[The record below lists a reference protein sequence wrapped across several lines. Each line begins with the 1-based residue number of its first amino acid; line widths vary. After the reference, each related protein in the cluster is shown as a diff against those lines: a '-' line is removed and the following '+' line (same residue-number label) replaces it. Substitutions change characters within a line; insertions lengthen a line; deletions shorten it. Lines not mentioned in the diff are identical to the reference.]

1 MYVAKQKVKGKDY
14 YYLRKSVREGE
25 KVRSK
30 NVAYLGKDK
39 KDAQIKAKKIINQIK
54 DEQKIGNF
62 LTNSAPDPARI
73 NKNEFVSQSRS
84 PRRGRVKAKKI
95 INQMNRIKQTSD
107 LERSLKVSNE
117 EIKANSGRICINSSS
132 GKSQIKEINSL
143 EKKEISIDEMVVF
156 CKRKGF
162 VYASGEIYGGLAGL
176 FDYGHLGV
184 LLKRNFETLWRD
196 FFLGLDENF
205 AEIESS
211 EIMPEKVFVASGHLK
226 NFNDFASK
234 CKKGHIE
241 RADHL
246 LEKNLKQRFEGLTS
260 EQLFEKIKE
269 NKILCSVCGSQIESV
284 EITNMMFPLQLGFG
298 NNIKAFLRP
307 ETAQSPYVNFKAQLE
322 VMRKKL
328 PLGLALIGRAYRN
341 ELSPRNFLL
350 RQRAFTQAELQI
362 FFNPSKINEHE
373 KFEDI
378 KDYFLN
384 VVLSDERSKG
394 VQKIKCQ
401 NLLERIPKF
410 YIYYL
415 AKVQQFYFNVLGFPK
430 DKFRFYQLNEHE
442 KAFYNK
448 YHFDMEADL
457 DTVGWTEIGGVHYR
471 TDHDLKGHQEISSEN
486 LSFFDEESKEKFI
499 PHVLELSFGVDRNFY
514 SILNFAYFYD
524 DKRQNVVLRLH
535 PKLAPVKAAVFPIV
549 KRENFEK
556 ISEEIFNDLKKDLKI
571 VYDKS
576 GSIGRRYARNDEI
589 GTLFCI
595 TVDEDS
601 LKKKDVTVRVRDS
614 AEQVRIKIKD
624 LKESLRK
631 VINGEED
638 ILKLGKIVNT
648 RKK

>member
-1 MYVAKQKVKGKDY
+1 MAYIVKQKVKGKDY
-14 YYLRKSVREGE
+14 YYLRKSIREGK
-25 KVRSK
+25 KVISK

-39 KDAQIKAKKIINQIK
+39 KDAQ
-54 DEQKIGNF
+54 
-62 LTNSAPDPARI
+62 
-73 NKNEFVSQSRS
+73 
-84 PRRGRVKAKKI
+84 VKAKKI
-95 INQMNRIKQTSD
+95 ISEMNGEK
-107 LERSLKVSNE
+107 NE
-117 EIKANSGRICINSSS
+117 QK
-132 GKSQIKEINSL
+132 KEETSL
-143 EKKEISIDEMVVF
+143 EKKEISVDEMAVF

-162 VYASGEIYGGLAGL
+162 VYPSGEIYGGLAGF

-184 LLKRNFETLWRD
+184 LLKRNFENLWRN

-205 AEIESS
+205 AEIEAS

-241 RADHL
+241 RADYL
-246 LEKNLKQRFEGLTS
+246 LEKNLKQRFEGLSS

-269 NKILCSVCGSQIESV
+269 NKIACSVCGSQIESV
-284 EITNMMFPLQLGFG
+284 EITNMMFPIQLGFG
-298 NNIKAFLRP
+298 NNIKSFLRP

-362 FFNPSKINEHE
+362 FFNPAKINEHE
-373 KFEDI
+373 KFNEI
-378 KDYFLN
+378 KDYFLR
-384 VVLSDERSKG
+384 VVLSNERDKG
-394 VQKIKCQ
+394 IQKIKCS
-401 NLLERIPKF
+401 NLLDIIPKF
-410 YIYYL
+410 YIYHM
-415 AKVQQFYFNVLGFPK
+415 AKVQEFYFNILGFSE
-430 DKFRFYQLNEHE
+430 DKFRFYQLNENE

-448 YHFDMEADL
+448 YHFDMEANL
-457 DTVGWTEIGGVHYR
+457 DSVGWTEIGGVHYR
-471 TDHDLKGHQEISSEN
+471 TDHDLKGHQEISNEN
-486 LSFFDEESKEKFI
+486 LSFFDEETKEKFI

-524 DKRQNVVLRLH
+524 EKRQNIVLKL
-535 PKLAPVKAAVFPIV
+535 PEKLAPVKVAVFPIV
-549 KRENFEK
+549 KREDFEK
-556 ISEEIFNDLKKDLKI
+556 ISVEIFNSLKKDFNV

-595 TVDEDS
+595 TIDDDS
-601 LKKKDVTVRVRDS
+601 LKNKNVTIRIRDS
-614 AEQVRIKIKD
+614 AKQVRIKINE
-624 LKESLRK
+624 LKEVLKK
-631 VINGEED
+631 VINEEGD
-638 ILKLGKIVNT
+638 LLKFGKLVDT

>member
-25 KVRSK
+25 KVKSK
-30 NVAYLGKDK
+30 NIAYLGKDK
-39 KDAQIKAKKIINQIK
+39 KEAQIKAK
-54 DEQKIGNF
+54 EM
-62 LTNSAPDPARI
+62 I
-73 NKNEFVSQSRS
+73 NKIENEKNIKV
-84 PRRGRVKAKKI
+84 KKI
-95 INQMNRIKQTSD
+95 EK
-107 LERSLKVSNE
+107 
-117 EIKANSGRICINSSS
+117 
-132 GKSQIKEINSL
+132 KEDIRL
-143 EKKEISIDEMVVF
+143 EKKEISIDEMAVF

-162 VYASGEIYGGLAGL
+162 VYASGEIYGGLAGF

-184 LLKRNFETLWRD
+184 LLKRNFENLWRN
-196 FFLGLDENF
+196 FFLGLNENF

-246 LEKNLKQRFEGLTS
+246 LEKNLKQRFEGFTS

-269 NKILCSVCGSQIESV
+269 NKISCSVCGSQIESV
-284 EITNMMFPLQLGFG
+284 EITNMMFPIQLGFG
-298 NNIKAFLRP
+298 NNTKAFLRP

-373 KFEDI
+373 KFEEI
-378 KDYFLN
+378 KDYSLN
-384 VVLSDERSKG
+384 VVLSNERNKG
-394 VQKIKCQ
+394 IQKIKCKD
-401 NLLERIPKF
+401 LLDKIPKF
-410 YIYYL
+410 YVYHM
-415 AKVQQFYFNVLGFPK
+415 AKVQQFYFNVLEFPK

-457 DTVGWTEIGGVHYR
+457 DVVGWTEIGGVHYR
-471 TDHDLKGHQEISSEN
+471 TDHDLKGHQEISNVN

-524 DKRQNVVLRLH
+524 EKRQNVVLRLN

-549 KRENFEK
+549 KREDFEK
-556 ISEEIFNDLKKDLKI
+556 ISGEIFNDLKKDFNV

-576 GSIGRRYARNDEI
+576 GSIGRRYARNDEM

-595 TVDEDS
+595 TIDEDS
-601 LKKKDVTVRVRDS
+601 LKKKEVTVRKRDS
-614 AEQVRIKIKD
+614 AEQVGIKIRN

-631 VINGEED
+631 AINDNKD
-638 ILKLGKIVNT
+638 ILNFGKIVDT

>member
-25 KVRSK
+25 KVKSK
-30 NVAYLGKDK
+30 NIAYLGKDK
-39 KDAQIKAKKIINQIK
+39 KEAQIKAK
-54 DEQKIGNF
+54 EM
-62 LTNSAPDPARI
+62 I
-73 NKNEFVSQSRS
+73 NKIENEKNIKV
-84 PRRGRVKAKKI
+84 KKI
-95 INQMNRIKQTSD
+95 EK
-107 LERSLKVSNE
+107 
-117 EIKANSGRICINSSS
+117 
-132 GKSQIKEINSL
+132 KEDIRL
-143 EKKEISIDEMVVF
+143 EKKEISIDEMAVF

-162 VYASGEIYGGLAGL
+162 VYASGEIYGGLAGF

-184 LLKRNFETLWRD
+184 LLKRNFENLWRN

-246 LEKNLKQRFEGLTS
+246 LEKNLNQRFEGFTS

-269 NKILCSVCGSQIESV
+269 NKISCSVCGSQIESV
-284 EITNMMFPLQLGFG
+284 EITNMMFPIQLGFG
-298 NNIKAFLRP
+298 NNTKAFLRP
-307 ETAQSPYVNFKAQLE
+307 ETAPSPYVNFKAQLE

-373 KFEDI
+373 KFEEI
-378 KDYFLN
+378 KDYSLN
-384 VVLSDERSKG
+384 VVLSNERNKG
-394 VQKIKCQ
+394 IQKIKCKD
-401 NLLERIPKF
+401 LLDKIPKF
-410 YIYYL
+410 YVYHM
-415 AKVQQFYFNVLGFPK
+415 AKVQQFYFNVLEFPK

-457 DTVGWTEIGGVHYR
+457 DVVGWTEIGGVHYR
-471 TDHDLKGHQEISSEN
+471 TDHDLKGHQEISNVN

-524 DKRQNVVLRLH
+524 EKRQNVVLRLN

-549 KRENFEK
+549 KREDFEK
-556 ISEEIFNDLKKDLKI
+556 ISGEIFNDLKKDFNV

-576 GSIGRRYARNDEI
+576 GSIGRRYARNDEM

-595 TVDEDS
+595 TIDEDS
-601 LKKKDVTVRVRDS
+601 LKKKEVTVRKRDS
-614 AEQVRIKIKD
+614 AEQVGIKIRN

-631 VINGEED
+631 AINDNKD
-638 ILKLGKIVNT
+638 ILNFGKIVDT

>member
-25 KVRSK
+25 KVKSK
-30 NVAYLGKDK
+30 NIAYLGKDK
-39 KDAQIKAKKIINQIK
+39 KEAQIKAK
-54 DEQKIGNF
+54 EM
-62 LTNSAPDPARI
+62 I
-73 NKNEFVSQSRS
+73 NKIENEKNIKV
-84 PRRGRVKAKKI
+84 KKI
-95 INQMNRIKQTSD
+95 EK
-107 LERSLKVSNE
+107 
-117 EIKANSGRICINSSS
+117 
-132 GKSQIKEINSL
+132 KEDIRL
-143 EKKEISIDEMVVF
+143 EKKEISIDEMAVF

-162 VYASGEIYGGLAGL
+162 VYASGEIYGGLAGF

-184 LLKRNFETLWRD
+184 LLKRNFENLWRN

-246 LEKNLKQRFEGLTS
+246 LEKNLKQRFEGFTS

-269 NKILCSVCGSQIESV
+269 NKISCSVCGSQIESV
-284 EITNMMFPLQLGFG
+284 EITNMMFPIQLGFG
-298 NNIKAFLRP
+298 NNTKAFLRP

-373 KFEDI
+373 KFEEI
-378 KDYFLN
+378 KDYSLN
-384 VVLSDERSKG
+384 VVLSNERNKG
-394 VQKIKCQ
+394 IQKIKCKD
-401 NLLERIPKF
+401 LLDKIPKF
-410 YIYYL
+410 YVYHM
-415 AKVQQFYFNVLGFPK
+415 AKVQQFYFNVLEFPK

-457 DTVGWTEIGGVHYR
+457 DVVGWTEIGGVHYR
-471 TDHDLKGHQEISSEN
+471 TDHDLKGHQEISNVN

-524 DKRQNVVLRLH
+524 EKRQNVVLRLN

-549 KRENFEK
+549 KREDFEK
-556 ISEEIFNDLKKDLKI
+556 ISGEIFNDLKKDFNV

-576 GSIGRRYARNDEI
+576 GSIGRRYARNDEM

-595 TVDEDS
+595 TIDDDS
-601 LKKKDVTVRVRDS
+601 LKKKEVTVRKRDS
-614 AEQVRIKIKD
+614 AEQVGIKIRN

-631 VINGEED
+631 AINDNKD
-638 ILKLGKIVNT
+638 ILNFGKIVDT

>member
-1 MYVAKQKVKGKDY
+1 MYIAKQKVKGKDY
-14 YYLRKSVREGE
+14 YYLRKSVREGK
-25 KVRSK
+25 KVMSK

-39 KDAQIKAKKIINQIK
+39 KEAQIKAKGII
-54 DEQKIGNF
+54 
-62 LTNSAPDPARI
+62 
-73 NKNEFVSQSRS
+73 SQMD
-84 PRRGRVKAKKI
+84 RVKQTPDLEKEVKIPNKKI
-95 INQMNRIKQTSD
+95 
-107 LERSLKVSNE
+107 E
-117 EIKANSGRICINSSS
+117 EISR
-132 GKSQIKEINSL
+132 L
-143 EKKEISIDEMVVF
+143 EKKEISIDEMAVF

-162 VYASGEIYGGLAGL
+162 AYASGEIYGGLAGL

-184 LLKRNFETLWRD
+184 LLKRNFENLWRD

-226 NFNDFASK
+226 NFNDFAAK

-246 LEKNLKQRFEGLTS
+246 IEKNLKQRFEGLTS

-269 NKILCSVCGSQIESV
+269 DKILCSVCGSQIESV

-298 NNIKAFLRP
+298 NSAKAFLRP
-307 ETAQSPYVNFKAQLE
+307 ETAQSPYVNFKIQSE

-373 KFEDI
+373 KFEEV

-384 VVLSDERSKG
+384 VILSDERSKG
-394 VQKIKCQ
+394 IQKIKCPD
-401 NLLERIPKF
+401 LLKKIPKF
-410 YIYYL
+410 YVYYM
-415 AKVQQFYFNVLGFPK
+415 AKVQQFYFNVLKFPE
-430 DKFRFYQLNEHE
+430 DKFRFYQLNENE

-448 YHFDMEADL
+448 YHFDMEANL
-457 DTVGWTEIGGVHYR
+457 DAVGWTEIGGVHYR
-471 TDHDLKGHQEISSEN
+471 TDHDLKGHQEVSNEN
-486 LSFFDEESKEKFI
+486 LSFFDEETKEKFI

-524 DKRQNVVLRLH
+524 EKRQNIVLKF
-535 PKLAPVKAAVFPIV
+535 PPNLAPVKAAVFPIV
-549 KRENFEK
+549 KREDFEK
-556 ISEEIFNDLKKDLKI
+556 ISEDIFNELKI
-571 VYDKS
+571 EFKAVYDKS
-576 GSIGRRYARNDEI
+576 GSIGRRYSRNDEI

-595 TVDEDS
+595 TVDDDS
-601 LKKKDVTVRVRDS
+601 LKKKEVTVRIRDS

-624 LKESLRK
+624 LKESLKKAIDEGR
-631 VINGEED
+631 D
-638 ILKLGKIVNT
+638 MLKFGKIVDT

>member
-1 MYVAKQKVKGKDY
+1 MYVAKQKVKGRDY
-14 YYLRKSVREGE
+14 YYLRKSVREGK
-25 KVRSK
+25 KVKSK
-30 NVAYLGKDK
+30 NVAYLGKNK
-39 KDAQIKAKKIINQIK
+39 KEAQIKAKEIINK
-54 DEQKIGNF
+54 MNSKKI
-62 LTNSAPDPARI
+62 
-73 NKNEFVSQSRS
+73 S
-84 PRRGRVKAKKI
+84 PRGASPGEK
-95 INQMNRIKQTSD
+95 T
-107 LERSLKVSNE
+107 
-117 EIKANSGRICINSSS
+117 
-132 GKSQIKEINSL
+132 EINFEREKNIL
-143 EKKEISIDEMVVF
+143 EKKPVSIDEMAIF

-162 VYASGEIYGGLAGL
+162 AYSSGEIYGGLAGF

-184 LLKRNFETLWRD
+184 LLKRNFENLWRN
-196 FFLGLDENF
+196 FFLGLNENF
-205 AEIESS
+205 AEIEAS

-226 NFNDFASK
+226 NFNDFAAK

-246 LEKNLKQRFEGLTS
+246 LEKNLKQRFEGLSS
-260 EQLFEKIKE
+260 EQLFDKIKE
-269 NKILCSVCGSQIESV
+269 NKIVCSVCGSQIESV
-284 EITNMMFPLQLGFG
+284 DVANMMFPMQLGFG
-298 NNIKAFLRP
+298 NSAKAFLRP
-307 ETAQSPYVNFKAQLE
+307 ETAQSPYVNFKIQSE

-328 PLGLALIGRAYRN
+328 PLGLALIGKAYRN

-373 KFEDI
+373 KFEEV

-384 VVLSDERSKG
+384 VVLNDERSKG
-394 VQKIKCQ
+394 IQKIKCKD
-401 NLLERIPKF
+401 LLEKIPKF
-410 YIYYL
+410 YVYHL
-415 AKVQQFYFNVLGFPK
+415 AKVQQFYFNVLELSEN
-430 DKFRFYQLNEHE
+430 KFRFYQLNEHE

-457 DTVGWTEIGGVHYR
+457 DAVGWTEIGGVHYR
-471 TDHDLKGHQEISSEN
+471 TDHDLKGHQEVSNEN

-524 DKRQNVVLRLH
+524 KKRENLVLKLH
-535 PKLAPVKAAVFPIV
+535 PKLAPVKIAVFPLV
-549 KRENFEK
+549 KRPDFEK
-556 ISEEIFNDLKKDLKI
+556 IAQDIFHDLKKMYHV

-576 GSIGRRYARNDEI
+576 GSIGRRYARNDEV

-595 TVDEDS
+595 TIDEDS
-601 LKKKDVTVRVRDS
+601 LKKKEVTVRIRDS

-631 VINGEED
+631 AIDEGED
-638 ILKLGKIVNT
+638 ILKFGKIVNT

>member
-1 MYVAKQKVKGKDY
+1 MYITKQKVKGKDY
-14 YYLRKSVREGE
+14 YYLRKSVREGK
-25 KVRSK
+25 KVKSK
-30 NVAYLGKDK
+30 NIAYLGKNK
-39 KDAQIKAKKIINQIK
+39 KDAQTKAKRIIHDMNIK
-54 DEQKIGNF
+54 NADSVEMQ
-62 LTNSAPDPARI
+62 
-73 NKNEFVSQSRS
+73 
-84 PRRGRVKAKKI
+84 
-95 INQMNRIKQTSD
+95 
-107 LERSLKVSNE
+107 
-117 EIKANSGRICINSSS
+117 
-132 GKSQIKEINSL
+132 
-143 EKKEISIDEMVVF
+143 KKEISLQKKSASIDEMAVF

-162 VYASGEIYGGLAGL
+162 AYSSGEIYGGLTGF

-184 LLKRNFETLWRD
+184 LLKRNFENSWRN

-205 AEIESS
+205 AEIEAS

-246 LEKNLKQRFEGLTS
+246 LEKNLNQRFEGLTS

-269 NKILCSVCGSQIESV
+269 NKILCSICGSQIESV
-284 EITNMMFPLQLGFG
+284 ELTNMMFPVQLGFG
-298 NNIKAFLRP
+298 NNVKAFLRP

-362 FFNPSKINEHE
+362 FFNPAKINEHE
-373 KFEDI
+373 KFNEI
-378 KDYFLN
+378 KDYILN
-384 VVLSDERSKG
+384 VVLSDKREKG
-394 VQKIKCQ
+394 IQKIKCEE
-401 NLLERIPKF
+401 LLDKIPKF
-410 YIYYL
+410 YIYHL
-415 AKVQQFYFNVLGFPK
+415 AKVQEFYFNILKFPE
-430 DKFRFYQLNEHE
+430 DKFRFYQLNDNE

-448 YHFDMEADL
+448 YHFDMEANL
-457 DTVGWTEIGGVHYR
+457 DAVGWTEIGGVHYR
-471 TDHDLKGHQEISSEN
+471 TDHDLKGHQEISNVN
-486 LSFFDEESKEKFI
+486 LSFFDEETKEKFI

-524 DKRQNVVLRLH
+524 EKRQNIVLKLP

-549 KRENFEK
+549 KREDFEK
-556 ISEEIFNDLKKDLKI
+556 ISEEIFNDLKKEFN
-571 VYDKS
+571 VSYDKS

-595 TVDEDS
+595 TIDENS
-601 LKKKDVTVRVRDS
+601 VKNKNVTIRIRDS
-614 AEQVRIKIKD
+614 AEQIMIKIKD
-624 LKESLRK
+624 LKEVLKK
-631 VINGEED
+631 VIDKGGN
-638 ILKLGKIVNT
+638 ILKFGKIVDT

>member
-25 KVRSK
+25 KVKSK
-30 NVAYLGKDK
+30 NIAYLGKDK
-39 KDAQIKAKKIINQIK
+39 KEAQIKAK
-54 DEQKIGNF
+54 EM
-62 LTNSAPDPARI
+62 I
-73 NKNEFVSQSRS
+73 NKIENEKNIKV
-84 PRRGRVKAKKI
+84 KKI
-95 INQMNRIKQTSD
+95 EK
-107 LERSLKVSNE
+107 
-117 EIKANSGRICINSSS
+117 
-132 GKSQIKEINSL
+132 KEDIRL
-143 EKKEISIDEMVVF
+143 EKKEISIDEMAVF

-162 VYASGEIYGGLAGL
+162 VYASGEIYGGLAGF

-184 LLKRNFETLWRD
+184 LLKRNFENLWRN

-246 LEKNLKQRFEGLTS
+246 LEKNLKQRFEGFTS

-269 NKILCSVCGSQIESV
+269 NKISCSVCGSQIESV
-284 EITNMMFPLQLGFG
+284 EITNMMFPIQLGFG
-298 NNIKAFLRP
+298 NNTKAFLRP

-373 KFEDI
+373 KFEEI
-378 KDYFLN
+378 KDYSLN
-384 VVLSDERSKG
+384 VVLSNERNKG
-394 VQKIKCQ
+394 IQKIKCKD
-401 NLLERIPKF
+401 LLDKIPKF
-410 YIYYL
+410 YVYHM
-415 AKVQQFYFNVLGFPK
+415 AKVQQFYFNVLEFPK

-457 DTVGWTEIGGVHYR
+457 DVVGWTEIGGVHYR
-471 TDHDLKGHQEISSEN
+471 TDHDLKGHQEISNVN

-499 PHVLELSFGVDRNFY
+499 PHILELSFGVDRNFY

-524 DKRQNVVLRLH
+524 EKRQNVVLRLN

-549 KRENFEK
+549 KREDFEK
-556 ISEEIFNDLKKDLKI
+556 ISGEIFNDLKKDFNV

-576 GSIGRRYARNDEI
+576 GSIGRRYARNDEM

-595 TVDEDS
+595 TIDEDS
-601 LKKKDVTVRVRDS
+601 LKKKEVTVRKRDS
-614 AEQVRIKIKD
+614 AEQVGIKIRN

-631 VINGEED
+631 AINDNKD
-638 ILKLGKIVNT
+638 ILNFGKIVDT

>member
-25 KVRSK
+25 KVKSK
-30 NVAYLGKDK
+30 NIAYLGKDK
-39 KDAQIKAKKIINQIK
+39 KEAQIKAK
-54 DEQKIGNF
+54 EM
-62 LTNSAPDPARI
+62 I
-73 NKNEFVSQSRS
+73 NKIENEKNIKV
-84 PRRGRVKAKKI
+84 KKI
-95 INQMNRIKQTSD
+95 EK
-107 LERSLKVSNE
+107 
-117 EIKANSGRICINSSS
+117 
-132 GKSQIKEINSL
+132 KEDIRL
-143 EKKEISIDEMVVF
+143 EKKEISIDEMAVF

-162 VYASGEIYGGLAGL
+162 VYASGEIYGGLAGF

-184 LLKRNFETLWRD
+184 LLKRNFENLWRN

-246 LEKNLKQRFEGLTS
+246 LEKNLNQRFEGFTS

-269 NKILCSVCGSQIESV
+269 NKISCSVCGSQIESV
-284 EITNMMFPLQLGFG
+284 EITNMMFPIQLGFG
-298 NNIKAFLRP
+298 NNTKAFLRP

-373 KFEDI
+373 KFEEI
-378 KDYFLN
+378 KDYSLN
-384 VVLSDERSKG
+384 VVLSNERNKG
-394 VQKIKCQ
+394 IQKIKCKD
-401 NLLERIPKF
+401 LLDKIPKF
-410 YIYYL
+410 YVYHM
-415 AKVQQFYFNVLGFPK
+415 AKVQQFYFNVLEFPK

-457 DTVGWTEIGGVHYR
+457 DVVGWTEIGGVHYR
-471 TDHDLKGHQEISSEN
+471 TDHDLKGHQEISNVN

-499 PHVLELSFGVDRNFY
+499 PHILELSFGVDRNFY

-524 DKRQNVVLRLH
+524 EKRQNVVLRLN

-549 KRENFEK
+549 KREDFEK
-556 ISEEIFNDLKKDLKI
+556 ISGEIFNDLKKDFNV

-576 GSIGRRYARNDEI
+576 GSIGRRYARNDEM

-595 TVDEDS
+595 TIDEDS
-601 LKKKDVTVRVRDS
+601 LKKKEVTVRKRDS
-614 AEQVRIKIKD
+614 AEQVGIKIRN

-631 VINGEED
+631 AINDNKD
-638 ILKLGKIVNT
+638 ILNFGKIVDT

>member
-25 KVRSK
+25 KVKSK
-30 NVAYLGKDK
+30 NIAYLGKDK
-39 KDAQIKAKKIINQIK
+39 KEAQIKAK
-54 DEQKIGNF
+54 EM
-62 LTNSAPDPARI
+62 I
-73 NKNEFVSQSRS
+73 NKIENEKNIKV
-84 PRRGRVKAKKI
+84 KKI
-95 INQMNRIKQTSD
+95 EK
-107 LERSLKVSNE
+107 
-117 EIKANSGRICINSSS
+117 
-132 GKSQIKEINSL
+132 KEDIRL
-143 EKKEISIDEMVVF
+143 EKKEISIDEMAVF

-162 VYASGEIYGGLAGL
+162 VYASGEIYGGLAGF

-184 LLKRNFETLWRD
+184 LLKRNFENLWRN

-246 LEKNLKQRFEGLTS
+246 LEKNLNQRFEGFTS

-269 NKILCSVCGSQIESV
+269 NKISCSVCGSQIESV
-284 EITNMMFPLQLGFG
+284 EITNMMFPIQLGFG
-298 NNIKAFLRP
+298 NNTKAFLRP

-373 KFEDI
+373 KFEEI
-378 KDYFLN
+378 KDYSLN
-384 VVLSDERSKG
+384 VVLSNERNKG
-394 VQKIKCQ
+394 IQKIKCKD
-401 NLLERIPKF
+401 LLDKIPKF
-410 YIYYL
+410 YVYHM
-415 AKVQQFYFNVLGFPK
+415 AKVQQFYFNVLEFPK

-457 DTVGWTEIGGVHYR
+457 DVVGWTEIGGVHYR
-471 TDHDLKGHQEISSEN
+471 TDHDLKGHQEISNVN

-499 PHVLELSFGVDRNFY
+499 PHILELSFGVDRNFY

-524 DKRQNVVLRLH
+524 EKRQNVVLRLN

-549 KRENFEK
+549 KREDLEK
-556 ISEEIFNDLKKDLKI
+556 ISGEIFNDLKKDFNV

-576 GSIGRRYARNDEI
+576 GSIGRRYARNDEM

-595 TVDEDS
+595 TIDEDS
-601 LKKKDVTVRVRDS
+601 LKKKEVTVRKRDS
-614 AEQVRIKIKD
+614 AEQVGIKIRN

-631 VINGEED
+631 AINDNKD
-638 ILKLGKIVNT
+638 ILNFGKIVDT

>member
-25 KVRSK
+25 KVKSK
-30 NVAYLGKDK
+30 NIAYLGKDK
-39 KDAQIKAKKIINQIK
+39 KEAQIKAK
-54 DEQKIGNF
+54 EM
-62 LTNSAPDPARI
+62 I
-73 NKNEFVSQSRS
+73 NKIENEKNIKV
-84 PRRGRVKAKKI
+84 KKI
-95 INQMNRIKQTSD
+95 EK
-107 LERSLKVSNE
+107 
-117 EIKANSGRICINSSS
+117 
-132 GKSQIKEINSL
+132 KEDIRL
-143 EKKEISIDEMVVF
+143 EKKEISIDEMAVF

-162 VYASGEIYGGLAGL
+162 VYASGEIYGGLAGF

-184 LLKRNFETLWRD
+184 LLKRNFENLWRN

-246 LEKNLKQRFEGLTS
+246 LEKNLNQRFEGFTS

-269 NKILCSVCGSQIESV
+269 NKISCSVCGSQIESV
-284 EITNMMFPLQLGFG
+284 EITNMMFPIQLGFG
-298 NNIKAFLRP
+298 NNTKAFLRP

-373 KFEDI
+373 KFEEI
-378 KDYFLN
+378 KDYSLN
-384 VVLSDERSKG
+384 VVLSNERNKG
-394 VQKIKCQ
+394 IQKIKCKD
-401 NLLERIPKF
+401 LLDKIPKF
-410 YIYYL
+410 YVYHM
-415 AKVQQFYFNVLGFPK
+415 AKVQQFYFNVLEFPK

-457 DTVGWTEIGGVHYR
+457 DVVGWTEIGGVHYR
-471 TDHDLKGHQEISSEN
+471 TDHDLKGHQEISNVN

-524 DKRQNVVLRLH
+524 EKRQNVVLRLN

-549 KRENFEK
+549 KREDFEK
-556 ISEEIFNDLKKDLKI
+556 ISGEIFNDLKKDFNV

-576 GSIGRRYARNDEI
+576 GSIGRRYARNDEM

-595 TVDEDS
+595 TIDEDS
-601 LKKKDVTVRVRDS
+601 LKKKEVTVRKRDS
-614 AEQVRIKIKD
+614 AEQVGIKIRN

-631 VINGEED
+631 AINDNKD
-638 ILKLGKIVNT
+638 ILNFGKIVDT

>member
-25 KVRSK
+25 KVKSK
-30 NVAYLGKDK
+30 NIAYLGKDK
-39 KDAQIKAKKIINQIK
+39 KEAQIKAK
-54 DEQKIGNF
+54 EM
-62 LTNSAPDPARI
+62 I
-73 NKNEFVSQSRS
+73 NKIENEKNIKV
-84 PRRGRVKAKKI
+84 KKI
-95 INQMNRIKQTSD
+95 EK
-107 LERSLKVSNE
+107 
-117 EIKANSGRICINSSS
+117 
-132 GKSQIKEINSL
+132 KEDIRL
-143 EKKEISIDEMVVF
+143 EKKEISIDEMAVF

-162 VYASGEIYGGLAGL
+162 VYASGEIYGGLAGF

-184 LLKRNFETLWRD
+184 LLKRNFENLWRN
-196 FFLGLDENF
+196 FFLGLNENF

-246 LEKNLKQRFEGLTS
+246 LEKNLNQRFEGFTS

-269 NKILCSVCGSQIESV
+269 NKISCSVCGSQIESV
-284 EITNMMFPLQLGFG
+284 EITNMMFPIQLGFG
-298 NNIKAFLRP
+298 NNTKAFLRP

-373 KFEDI
+373 KFEEI
-378 KDYFLN
+378 KDYSLN
-384 VVLSDERSKG
+384 VVLSNERNKG
-394 VQKIKCQ
+394 IQKIKCKD
-401 NLLERIPKF
+401 LLDKIPKF
-410 YIYYL
+410 YVYHM
-415 AKVQQFYFNVLGFPK
+415 AKVQQFYFNVLEFPK

-457 DTVGWTEIGGVHYR
+457 DVVGWTEIGGVHYR
-471 TDHDLKGHQEISSEN
+471 TDHDLKGHQEISNVN

-524 DKRQNVVLRLH
+524 EKRQNVVLRLN

-549 KRENFEK
+549 KREDFEK
-556 ISEEIFNDLKKDLKI
+556 ISGEIFNDLKKDFNV

-576 GSIGRRYARNDEI
+576 GSIGRRYARNDEM

-595 TVDEDS
+595 TIDEDS
-601 LKKKDVTVRVRDS
+601 LKKKEVTVRKRDS
-614 AEQVRIKIKD
+614 AEQVGIKIRN

-631 VINGEED
+631 AINDNKD
-638 ILKLGKIVNT
+638 ILNFGKIVDT

>member
-25 KVRSK
+25 KVKSK
-30 NVAYLGKDK
+30 NIAYLGKDK
-39 KDAQIKAKKIINQIK
+39 KEAQIKAK
-54 DEQKIGNF
+54 EM
-62 LTNSAPDPARI
+62 I
-73 NKNEFVSQSRS
+73 NKIENEKNIKV
-84 PRRGRVKAKKI
+84 KKI
-95 INQMNRIKQTSD
+95 EK
-107 LERSLKVSNE
+107 
-117 EIKANSGRICINSSS
+117 
-132 GKSQIKEINSL
+132 KEDIRL
-143 EKKEISIDEMVVF
+143 EKKEISIDEMAVF

-162 VYASGEIYGGLAGL
+162 VYASGEIYGGLAGF

-184 LLKRNFETLWRD
+184 LLKRNFENLWRN

-246 LEKNLKQRFEGLTS
+246 LEKNLNQRFEGFTS

-269 NKILCSVCGSQIESV
+269 NKISCSVCGSQIESV
-284 EITNMMFPLQLGFG
+284 EITNMMFPIQLGFG
-298 NNIKAFLRP
+298 NNTKAFLRP

-373 KFEDI
+373 KFEEI
-378 KDYFLN
+378 KDYSLN
-384 VVLSDERSKG
+384 VVLSNERNKG
-394 VQKIKCQ
+394 IQKIKCKD
-401 NLLERIPKF
+401 LLDKIPKF
-410 YIYYL
+410 HVYHM
-415 AKVQQFYFNVLGFPK
+415 AKVQQFYFNVLEFPK

-457 DTVGWTEIGGVHYR
+457 DVVGWTEIGGVHYR
-471 TDHDLKGHQEISSEN
+471 TDHDLKGHQEISNVN

-524 DKRQNVVLRLH
+524 EKRQNVVLRLN

-549 KRENFEK
+549 KREDFEK
-556 ISEEIFNDLKKDLKI
+556 ISGEIFNDLKKDFNV

-576 GSIGRRYARNDEI
+576 GSIGRRYARNDEM

-595 TVDEDS
+595 TIDDDS
-601 LKKKDVTVRVRDS
+601 LKKKEVTVRKRDS
-614 AEQVRIKIKD
+614 AEQVGIKIRN

-631 VINGEED
+631 AINDNKD
-638 ILKLGKIVNT
+638 ILNFGKIVDT